1 MRSNLQP
8 LLRMLVLSLLALL
21 WARPALAGDPVRL
34 SAGLDQIEAA
44 LKAKDATFPLAL
56 VVDKPALAPTE
67 TLRLLELIET
77 LAKKGSAVVAVCP
90 KLAKPAAGGS
100 AAVAL
105 SCSGVLFVEGA
116 SVSGAEPGWC
126 LNPATIDQ
134 IKAKC
139 AKLGGIDLLLAER
152 LCKADAA
159 LHWSSESGFS
169 TTPSKVELAKA
180 GAPIAIDAALLDSL
194 GIGAES
200 FPALDDAVAA
210 VQGGSVVPRVSPA
223 AGDSKKKPPKK
234 PATPAKND
242 PADIQ
247 KRLQPK
253 IAEYDKALSELHAL
267 QKQFYLYWTGDA
279 GVWTTQHKSLRE
291 IWYTGADH
299 TEHADTRT
307 TCQRL
312 QRDMKAAITTLRTTA
327 ADIIRIAKDPE
338 NPAVR
343 RVNSQKEAL
352 EEFRDGIQRNK
363 VELYEKWNKTVLD
376 LR

>member
-1 MRSNLQP
+1 MSRTVPVFL
-8 LLRMLVLSLLALL
+8 LLALL

-169 TTPSKVELAKA
+169 TTPSKVEIAKA

-210 VQGGSVVPRVSPA
+210 VQGGSVVPRVNPSVE
-223 AGDSKKKPPKK
+223 GSKKTAPRPQAPTGPTIEARLAPK
-234 PATPAKND
+234 
-242 PADIQ
+242 
-247 KRLQPK
+247 L
-253 IAEYDKALSELHAL
+253 AEYATTLRELQEL
-267 QKQFYLYWTGDA
+267 LKYFEEYWTGRE
-279 GVWTTQHKSLRE
+279 GEWTTMHKNLRAVW
-291 IWYTGADH
+291 IAGSDH
-299 TEHADTRT
+299 TADGVTRT
-307 TCQRL
+307 DCQRL
-312 QRDMKAAITTLRTTA
+312 QKLVGERVAKLGKLR
-327 ADIIRIAKDPE
+327 ADIARIAKDKQHPE
-338 NPAVR
+338 VR
-343 RVNSQKEAL
+343 RTEAQR
-352 EEFRDGIQRNK
+352 EAFEGIKDAMREN
-363 VELYEKWNKTVLD
+363 EADLYDKWSPVIRGFK
-376 LR
+376 